1 MSGFDWT
8 ETKRVIGVLVI
19 LVTGFWG
26 FVITFSDA
34 PPEWTPIRWAGYIA
48 VWHMPSAAA
57 VGFLFSPRWAWGT
70 AAGAVAILMLVSY
83 RALAVT
89 ALVLAVLVLGS
100 YSGGKLAVRLKRPS
114 PGAQ

>member
-48 VWHMPSAAA
+48 VWHMPSAAV
-57 VGFLFSPRWAWGT
+57 VGCLFSPRWAWGT
-70 AAGAVAILMLVSY
+70 AAGGAALLMLISY
-83 RALAVT
+83 GALPATAIVLA
-89 ALVLAVLVLGS
+89 ALVLSSYLG
-100 YSGGKLAVRLKRPS
+100 GQLAVKLKR
-114 PGAQ
+114 A